1 MEGFNLN
8 NLTLI
13 PRHFGIV
20 VVVMVIMIG
29 FSLFLLWKKNWILS
43 RDMKFNNEDEIDNDQ
58 HQDIHNNK
66 ER

>member
-29 FSLFLLWKKNWILS
+29 FSLFLRWKKNWTLS
-43 RDMKFNNEDEIDNDQ
+43 KNMKFNNEDEIDNDQ
-58 HQDIHNNK
+58 HQDIHNKK

>member
-29 FSLFLLWKKNWILS
+29 FSLFLLWKKNWTLS
-43 RDMKFNNEDEIDNDQ
+43 KDMKFNNEDEIDNDQ
-58 HQDIHNNK
+58 HQDIHNKK

>member
-29 FSLFLLWKKNWILS
+29 FSLFLLWKKSWILS